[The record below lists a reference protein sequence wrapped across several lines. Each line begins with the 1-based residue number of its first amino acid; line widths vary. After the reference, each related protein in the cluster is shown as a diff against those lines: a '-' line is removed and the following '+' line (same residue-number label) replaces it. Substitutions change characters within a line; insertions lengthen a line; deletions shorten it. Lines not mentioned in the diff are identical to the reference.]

1 MGFLERWFG
10 GTTSTATTRDSVLEQ
25 YRLLI
30 SGAPAEALEFAHTD
44 AFTELDPPAR
54 DAIYERLS
62 EGAGTGERPLSSEPA
77 TLARAAIRVESR
89 RPGRL
94 EDVLGASRDEVAGSV
109 VTSPFV
115 APFLPFD

>member
-10 GTTSTATTRDSVLEQ
+10 GTTSTTSSDTVLEQ
-25 YRLLI
+25 YRLLVT
-30 SGAPAEALEFAHTD
+30 GAPTEALEFAHTD
-44 AFTELDPPAR
+44 AFTELEPDAR

-77 TLARAAIRVESR
+77 TLARAAVRVESR

-94 EDVLGASRDEVAGSV
+94 EVILDGSRDEVARSV
-109 VTSPFV
+109 VRSPFV